1 MPELL
6 KMGFEAEQGMIGAPS
21 VLFGIVSYFGTFL
34 SSVDCDY
41 YRIQIE
47 DQCSSAFG
55 KKKQIG
61 SQAVVQ
67 SDQSANYLWR
77 QALQEPAQSGLV
89 REMLQSQH
97 FQKGSIVLQ
106 YFGLVDSPE
115 PHNDGINQSQN
126 QFGGMVD
133 LVPLGK
139 SNIILEMFFETK
151 PFAKTLNQPHTTE
164 VSDVCLVEGKI
175 NLLSPFGHWYN
186 DVAQNT
192 LLGKFV
198 RWNLFDSYYSIFPQ
212 IIYCFHYFS

>member
-97 FQKGSIVLQ
+97 FQKGSVVLQ
-106 YFGLVDSPE
+106 DFGLVDSPKS
-115 PHNDGINQSQN
+115 HNDGKDQSQN
-126 QFGGMVD
+126 QFGGMVIGTSLEGPNIFLEQMTKSE
-133 LVPLGK
+133 LV
-139 SNIILEMFFETK
+139 
-151 PFAKTLNQPHTTE
+151 AKTLN
-164 VSDVCLVEGKI
+164 
-175 NLLSPFGHWYN
+175 
-186 DVAQNT
+186 
-192 LLGKFV
+192 
-198 RWNLFDSYYSIFPQ
+198 
-212 IIYCFHYFS
+212 